1 MTTAINDRAAIVTR
15 LLGLMDESAV
25 SADPASVIATVYGEI
40 LADDFVYQN
49 RPQRAAIGKRE
60 FSRWMREFTGMESM
74 ECEILRIAVA
84 GDWVLTERV
93 DSWSMRGVTVTMPI
107 MGSFEVGDDGRVRS
121 WTDYVCYSPQWEASG
136 QMPSRFLVDWDDTT
150 LEIVQGPTRL

>member
-1 MTTAINDRAAIVTR
+1 VTTAINDRAAIVTR

-60 FSRWMREFTGMESM
+60 FNRWMREFTGMESM

-84 GDWVLTERV
+84 GD
-93 DSWSMRGVTVTMPI
+93 
-107 MGSFEVGDDGRVRS
+107 
-121 WTDYVCYSPQWEASG
+121 
-136 QMPSRFLVDWDDTT
+136 
-150 LEIVQGPTRL
+150 